1 MNVICLIILN
11 SGYIFNIQPP
21 FQGMRIAM
29 KPEEFEEQLES
40 ARREATKS
48 FGDDVMLIEKFVE
61 RPRHVE
67 VQVS

>member
-1 MNVICLIILN
+1 
-11 SGYIFNIQPP
+11 
-21 FQGMRIAM
+21 MRIAM

-67 VQVS
+67 VQVSWEKVCEIDLVWM